1 MTQITSND
9 SAGKA
14 ILVIDDDPGI
24 LKIIDIILSD
34 EGYTVLTANGGNA
47 GLAMLEK
54 ETPHR
59 IILDYM
65 MPDLNAVEFMRIMQ
79 ERGLQKGTPIILI
92 TADGQAEEKMRAVGA
107 QGYIL
112 KPFDIDELQRIV
124 DCWFRP
130 SERRSSDSAVG
141 EVAPGE

>member
-1 MTQITSND
+1 MMTHITSND

-47 GLAMLEK
+47 GLAVLEK

-65 MPDLNAVEFMRIMQ
+65 MPDLNAVEFMRILQ

-92 TADGQAEEKMRAVGA
+92 TADGQAAEKMQEVGA

-112 KPFDIDELQRIV
+112 KPFDIDVFLESVTREYV
-124 DCWFRP
+124 
-130 SERRSSDSAVG
+130 
-141 EVAPGE
+141 